1 MKRNVELKKMI
12 MTSGLIAIAFV
23 FELISKFVLP
33 MLNMPF
39 GGHFLGL
46 SMLPLVIVGF
56 LYGIKYGLIAGF
68 IYGIFEIILAPGG
81 YIIGWSFLLDYLLGF
96 TAFGLSGIFVGKL
109 NQKKMLIFG
118 VLLAGFV
125 RYLSVSMAGVIFWS
139 ETASFDAWIY
149 SFITYN
155 LGYNLTTTLFTLVL
169 LLFISKRIIIMNDQL
184 LDEATIDQSR

>member
-1 MKRNVELKKMI
+1 MRGNVELKKMI

-56 LYGIKYGLIAGF
+56 LYGLKYGLIAGF
-68 IYGIFEIILAPGG
+68 IYGVFEILLAPGG
-81 YIIGWSFLLDYLLGF
+81 YIIGWSFLLDYLVGF
-96 TAFGLSGIFVGKL
+96 TAFGLTGLFVGQL
-109 NQKKMLIFG
+109 NEKKSMILG

-125 RYLSVSMAGVIFWS
+125 RYLSLSMAGVVFWS
-139 ETASFDAWIY
+139 ETASFDAWVY

-169 LLFISKRIIIMNDQL
+169 LWVIRQRILVLNDELLSKIN
-184 LDEATIDQSR
+184 